1 MASLIHTYSS
11 IPLPYLF
18 HTSSIPLPY
27 LFHTSSIP
35 LLYLDLLYLFL
46 HTSSIPLEVRVN
58 KRGLPEGSL
67 CRPCDISRRDPV
79 RCRDM

>member
-11 IPLPYLF
+11 YLF

-35 LLYLDLLYLFL
+35 LLYLFC
-46 HTSSIPLEVRVN
+46 TSSYIPLPYLWKYV
-58 KRGLPEGSL
+58 
-67 CRPCDISRRDPV
+67 
-79 RCRDM
+79 